1 MSTKKAA
8 VRKGTAL
15 VKKETTG
22 LPVQVPQTADA
33 KIDFQTLV
41 ARAIDKSLPVETMER
56 LLAMVEKQ
64 KAAWA
69 KEQFFK
75 ALSRFQSVCPAVSKT
90 HDVYDKHG
98 KYRYSFAALEDIVE
112 TVKVPLEANGLSYT
126 IKTEQ
131 TDKEVA
137 AICIAHHVD
146 GHEEQTRFAVPI
158 DHDAYMNAAQKV
170 ASALTYAKRY
180 AFNNAF
186 GIMTAEDDDD
196 AQATGAAKKHSR
208 RKEYSD
214 EPVETVFEVGH
225 GSKEGLAEST
235 PADCRKLY
243 DAILPLLDKIP
254 PKVAQR
260 FRDSA
265 DSNLDQG
272 NCDALKAL
280 LDTVKRMT
288 SVPAGGAA

>member
-1 MSTKKAA
+1 MAIKKATKRA
-8 VRKGTAL
+8 PKGTAL
-15 VKKETTG
+15 VKKEAG
-22 LPVQVPQTADA
+22 LPT
-33 KIDFQTLV
+33 KTERIDFQTLV

-69 KEQFFK
+69 KERFFG
-75 ALSRFQSVCPAVSKT
+75 ALSKFQSICPSIPKT
-90 HDVYDKHG
+90 HDVFNKKG
-98 KYRYSFAALEDIVE
+98 EYRYSYAALEDIVE

-137 AICIAHHVD
+137 AICIAHHID

-186 GIMTAEDDDD
+186 GIMTAENDDD
-196 AQATGAAKKHSR
+196 AQVTGAARKHKA

-214 EPVETVFEVGH
+214 EPVEATYELGH
-225 GSKEGLAEST
+225 GSKEGRTEPT
-235 PADCRKLY
+235 PADCKSLY
-243 DAILPLLDKIP
+243 DAILPKLENLP
-254 PKVAQR
+254 ANTATR
-260 FRDSA
+260 FRDTA
-265 DSNLDQG
+265 DRNLDQK

-280 LDTVKRMT
+280 LDTVTRMA

>member
-1 MSTKKAA
+1 MKKTTKLTPKP
-8 VRKGTAL
+8 KGTAL
-15 VKKETTG
+15 VKAKTV
-22 LPVQVPQTADA
+22 LPVTVE

-75 ALSRFQSVCPAVSKT
+75 ALSKFQSVCPPVPKT
-90 HDVYDKHG
+90 HDVFNKKG
-98 KYRYSFAALEDIVE
+98 EYRYSYAALENIVE
-112 TVKVPLEANGLSYT
+112 TVKIPLEVNGLSYT

-131 TDKEVA
+131 NEKEVA
-137 AICIAHHVD
+137 AICIAHHID
-146 GHEEQTRFAVPI
+146 GHEEQARFAVPI
-158 DHDAYMNAAQKV
+158 DHDAYMNEAQKV

-196 AQATGAAKKHSR
+196 AQVTGSAKKHTK

-214 EPVETVFEVGH
+214 EPVAAVYEVGH
-225 GSKEGLAEST
+225 GSKEGRAESV
-235 PADCRKLY
+235 PADCKSLY
-243 DAILPLLDKIP
+243 DSILPLLEKLSTNT
-254 PKVAQR
+254 ATR
-260 FRDSA
+260 FRDTA
-265 DSNLDQG
+265 DRNLDQN

-280 LDTVKRMT
+280 LDTVKRMA